1 MSWTPHHS
9 TAITRILSG
18 AAAVSTLCW
27 GAGAQAA
34 EQPGNWAR
42 ESALTVCGIESND
55 IVPQPV
61 GPIIQIAAHASK
73 SAAILGGQPSALE
86 LIRMAQQ
93 PDGAAAAQATALAAA
108 EAAPMPFLSPAVG
121 GLRAPSSDCSRP
133 LAVPQARAPS
143 GDDFLESKRLAIGHT
158 AFDRDWRRV
167 SGDRISARRYR
178 KLVGGSADGGFSAL
192 RSVNSWVNQAI
203 AFTDDRDL
211 FAKADFWA
219 GAAATLRLRRGDCED
234 IALTKMQLLVAAGI
248 PREDMI
254 LTIARDLVRNADH
267 AVLIVRHDGRYYMLD
282 NANDEVLDASLSYDY
297 RPILSFGSNQTWL
310 HGY

>member
-1 MSWTPHHS
+1 MSWAPHHS
-9 TAITRILSG
+9 KAIQGILSG
-18 AAAVSTLCW
+18 AAAISALCC

-34 EQPGNWAR
+34 EYPGSWAH
-42 ESALTVCGIESND
+42 ESALTVCGVESNA
-55 IVPQPV
+55 IVPRQA
-61 GPIIQIAAHASK
+61 GPIIQIAAQSSK
-73 SAAILGGQPSALE
+73 SAAILGEQPSALE

-93 PDGAAAAQATALAAA
+93 PDGAAISQATALVAV
-108 EAAPMPFLSPAVG
+108 EAVPMPLLSPAVG
-121 GLRAPSSDCSRP
+121 GLRVPSSDCSRP
-133 LAVPQARAPS
+133 LAFPTVRAPS
-143 GDDFLESKRLAIGHT
+143 GDDFLESKRLAIGRT

-167 SGDRISARRYR
+167 SSDRVSARRYR
-178 KLVGGSADGGFSAL
+178 KLVGSSSDEGFSAL
-192 RSVNSWVNQAI
+192 RSVNSWVNRAI
-203 AFTDDRDL
+203 AFTDDREL

-234 IALTKMQLLVAAGI
+234 IALTKMQLLAAAGI

-267 AVLIVRHDGRYYMLD
+267 AVLIVRYGGRYYMLD
-282 NANDEVLDASLSYDY
+282 NANDEVLDASSSYAY

>member
-1 MSWTPHHS
+1 MSWAPNHS
-9 TAITRILSG
+9 TAITRILWG
-18 AAAVSTLCW
+18 AAAISTLSW

-34 EQPGNWAR
+34 EYPGSWAR
-42 ESALTVCGIESND
+42 ESALTACGIESND
-55 IVPQPV
+55 IVPQWT
-61 GPIIQIAAHASK
+61 GPIIQIAAQSSK

-93 PDGAAAAQATALAAA
+93 SDGAAAAQATALAAA
-108 EAAPMPFLSPAVG
+108 EAVPMQFLSPAVG
-121 GLRAPSSDCSRP
+121 GLRVPSSDCSRP
-133 LAVPQARAPS
+133 LAFPAVRAPS
-143 GDDFLESKRLAIGHT
+143 ADDFLESKRLAIGHT

-178 KLVGGSADGGFSAL
+178 KLVGGSADEGVSAL
-192 RSVNSWVNQAI
+192 HSVNSWVNQAI

-234 IALTKMQLLVAAGI
+234 IALTKMQLLAAAGI

-267 AVLIVRHDGRYYMLD
+267 AVLIVRYGGRYYMLD
-282 NANDEVLDASLSYDY
+282 NANDEVLDASFSYDY